1 MKKIYIIEDDVW
13 ISTSLKLYLE
23 NSDFKV
29 FLYDSGDKA
38 SEKILEANPDL
49 VILDINLP
57 VKSWIEIASE
67 LRKET
72 NLPII
77 MLTAKTWESDRIK
90 WFESWADDYI
100 AKPFSPRELLV
111 RIKSILR
118 RIKAEEEDNEWED
131 RKILKFK
138 NIEID
143 LEKLILSI
151 DWIEIPTTK
160 NEFDILKKIVE
171 ENWKLVSRETLMT
184 EVIWYEKYI
193 YDRTIDTH
201 IKNLRRKIWNKDFI
215 ITVRWEWYRLN
226 K

>member
-1 MKKIYIIEDDVW
+1 MKKIYIIEDDIG

-29 FLYDSGDKA
+29 YLYDSWDKA
-38 SEKILEANPDL
+38 SEKILEKNVDL

-57 VKSWIEIASE
+57 VKSWIEIANE
-67 LRKET
+67 LRKKW
-72 NLPII
+72 NIPII
-77 MLTAKTWESDRIK
+77 MLTAKTRESDRIK

-118 RIKAEEEDNEWED
+118 RLKTEAKWNNKKVI
-131 RKILKFK
+131 KFK

-143 LEKLILSI
+143 LEKLIVKI
-151 DWIEIPTTK
+151 NWKEISTTK
-160 NEFDILKKIVE
+160 NEYDILKKILE
-171 ENWKLVSRETLMT
+171 EDWKLVSRETLMI
-184 EVIWYEKYI
+184 EVIWYEQYI

-201 IKNLRRKIWNKDFI
+201 IKNLRKKIWNKNII